1 MISKIP
7 EGLISE
13 TEMFDSNTPI
23 TKLIP
28 AVQKYDAVIINKDSE
43 YLGILDSRIF
53 YRELQ
58 SLRMSKSQKAEK
70 FVVRVP
76 RITDSTSIDDVV
88 YYFHKA
94 RTRALPYS
102 KDGKVR
108 GIITRQTMLKVLL
121 SEGKLKELKVS
132 DAMVSPLIGI
142 ELKSSVTQAKGIMR
156 DNKINR
162 LAVFDGDKFVG
173 IVTNYDL
180 LGNVATPKERLPQ
193 RKSYMYNP
201 SNISL
206 DNIMQPDPQV
216 IDYSRSLSEATRVL
230 VERRISSLVVLK
242 NDKPIGVLTELDVIS
257 RAMASGSGGPA
268 ANKVIISGIDQNTL
282 QYEDEIRDSLKA
294 FVGKVEKMS
303 NIEVD
308 YISIVVKKFKTNSY
322 EIHARLS
329 LGRNGIINTS
339 ITGHIFE
346 RTMRDLLSIL
356 DRDVRKMKERYLT
369 VRKVLHNAHQ
379 DEELE

>member
-13 TEMFDSNTPI
+13 TEVFDSNALI

-28 AVQKYDAVIINKDSE
+28 AVQKYDAVIVNKGSD
-43 YLGILDSRIF
+43 YFGIVDSRIL

-58 SLRMSKSQKAEK
+58 NLRMTKTQKAER

-102 KDGKVR
+102 KDGKIR
-108 GIITRQTMLKVLL
+108 GILTRQTILKVLL
-121 SEGKLKELKVS
+121 SEDKLKDLKVS

-142 ELKSSVTQAKGIMR
+142 ELKSNVTQAKRVMR

-173 IVTNYDL
+173 LVTNYDL
-180 LGNVATPKERLPQ
+180 LGNVATPQERLPQ

-206 DNIMQPDPQV
+206 DNIMQPNPQS
-216 IDYSRSLSEATRVL
+216 IDYSRSLNEATRIL
-230 VERRISSLVVLK
+230 VERGISSLVVLK
-242 NDKPIGVLTELDVIS
+242 NSKPVGVLTELDVIS

-268 ANKVIISGIDQNTL
+268 ANKVIISGLDQDTL
-282 QYEDEIRDSLKA
+282 QYEDEIRDSLKS
-294 FVGKVEKMS
+294 FVEKVERMS
-303 NIEVD
+303 NMEVD
-308 YISIVVKKFKTNSY
+308 YISVVVKKFKTNSY

-339 ITGHIFE
+339 ITGHLFE
-346 RTMRDLLSIL
+346 RTMRDLLDIL
-356 DRDVRKMKERYLT
+356 AKDVRKMKERYLT
-369 VRKVLHNAHQ
+369 VRKVLHNAHPE
-379 DEELE
+379 EEL

>member
-1 MISKIP
+1 MVSKIP

-13 TEMFDSNTPI
+13 TEVFDSNAPI

-28 AVQKYDAVIINKDSE
+28 AVQKYDAVIVNKGSD
-43 YLGILDSRIF
+43 YFGIVDSRIL

-58 SLRMSKSQKAEK
+58 NLRMAKTQKAER

-108 GIITRQTMLKVLL
+108 GILTRQTMLKVLL
-121 SEGKLKELKVS
+121 SEEKLKDLKVS

-142 ELKSSVTQAKGIMR
+142 ELKSNVTQAKRVMR

-173 IVTNYDL
+173 LVTNYDL
-180 LGNVATPKERLPQ
+180 LGNVATPQERLPQ

-206 DNIMQPDPQV
+206 DNIMQPNPQS
-216 IDYSRSLSEATRVL
+216 IDYSRSLNEAIRVL
-230 VERRISSLVVLK
+230 VERGISSLVVLK
-242 NDKPIGVLTELDVIS
+242 SNKPVGVLTELDVIS

-268 ANKVIISGIDQNTL
+268 ANKVIISGLDQDTL
-282 QYEDEIRDSLKA
+282 QYEDEIRDSLKS
-294 FVGKVEKMS
+294 FVEKVERMS
-303 NIEVD
+303 NMEVD
-308 YISIVVKKFKTNSY
+308 YISVVVKKFKTNSY

-339 ITGHIFE
+339 ITGHLFE
-346 RTMRDLLSIL
+346 RTMRDLLDIL
-356 DRDVRKMKERYLT
+356 AKDVRKMKERYLT
-369 VRKVLHNAHQ
+369 VRKVLHNAHPE
-379 DEELE
+379 EEL